1 MSRQA
6 TPSAEDCKRLIN
18 GFVDEIFGDLDTNP
32 DFVAMM
38 RSAVPEM
45 PADPTPA
52 QLEAWAKLSA
62 LIQDPDFKASVRRM
76 AEHQAAERA
85 AGDQTGLHHQV
96 TDLVRERV
104 QKAQADGIEPGSPA
118 ARPVLT
124 HLIAGY
130 TATFG
135 HPDSAEYRR
144 KLLTRLEVAND
155 PRAGQYFRLLSTI
168 NGWPAPPS
176 LAPVFG
182 WFIQALRHHPT
193 P

>member
-18 GFVDEIFGDLDTNP
+18 GFIDEIFGDLDATP

-45 PADPTPA
+45 PADPTHA
-52 QLEAWAKLSA
+52 QLDAWAELSA

-85 AGDQTGLHHQV
+85 AGDQTGLHHEV

-104 QKAQADGIEPGSPA
+104 QKAQADGIEPSSQA

-124 HLIAGY
+124 DLIAGY

-135 HPDSAEYRR
+135 HPDSADYRR

-176 LAPVFG
+176 LAPVFD
-182 WFIQALRHHPT
+182 WFIQALRHHPA

>member
-6 TPSAEDCKRLIN
+6 TPSAEDGKRLVN
-18 GFVDEIFGDLDTNP
+18 GFVDEIFGDLDANP

-45 PADPTPA
+45 PAEPSPA
-52 QLEAWAKLSA
+52 QLEAYAELSA
-62 LIQDPDFKASVRRM
+62 LIQDPGFRAGVRRM

-85 AGDQTGLHHQV
+85 DGDRTGLHHEV

-124 HLIAGY
+124 EIIAGY
-130 TATFG
+130 TTTFG
-135 HPDSAEYRR
+135 HPDSTEYRR

-155 PRAGQYFRLLSTI
+155 PRAGRYFGLLSTI
-168 NGWPAPPS
+168 NDWPTPPS
-176 LAPVFG
+176 LEPVFD
-182 WFIQALRHHPT
+182 WFIEALRHHPT

>member
-6 TPSAEDCKRLIN
+6 TPSAEDGKRLVN
-18 GFVDEIFGDLDTNP
+18 GFVDEIFGDLDANP

-45 PADPTPA
+45 PAEPSPA
-52 QLEAWAKLSA
+52 QLEAYAELST
-62 LIQDPDFKASVRRM
+62 LIQDPGFRAGVRRM

-85 AGDQTGLHHQV
+85 EGDRTGLHHEV

-118 ARPVLT
+118 ARPVLAEI
-124 HLIAGY
+124 IAGY
-130 TATFG
+130 TTTFG

-155 PRAGQYFRLLSTI
+155 PRAGRYFGLLSTI

-176 LAPVFG
+176 LEPVFD
-182 WFIQALRHHPT
+182 WFIEALRHHPI